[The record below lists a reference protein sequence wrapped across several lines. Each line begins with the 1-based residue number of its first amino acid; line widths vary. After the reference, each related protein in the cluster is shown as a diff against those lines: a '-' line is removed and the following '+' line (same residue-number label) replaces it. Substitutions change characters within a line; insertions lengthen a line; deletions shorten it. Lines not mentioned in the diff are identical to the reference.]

1 MKDIIFND
9 RGFYFLARGGEWSY
23 HYNYENYCD
32 INATAAPIK
41 NLESLHV
48 YPNYSH
54 GGVRKERV
62 YQVLKVY
69 SSPKD
74 RFYSVQ
80 C

>member
-9 RGFYFLARGGEWSY
+9 RGFYFLARGGECSCDNGFVNSY
-23 HYNYENYCD
+23 D
-32 INATAAPIK
+32 INATAAPIT
-41 NLESLHV
+41 NLESLHM
-48 YPNYSH
+48 YPNYRH
-54 GGVRKERV
+54 RGVRKERV